1 MKPRNFNKILVFL
14 IVFLLGWQCGYP
26 LSHHPILDHGNKLAS
41 NKVFENYNDMPF
53 YPGYKPIKSRYR
65 LLFPRFK
72 EIDMKITQNKPII
85 KESQN
90 STLKNIEII
99 EENREI
105 LNNSNIS
112 IQRKSSDLKGNDIS
126 IENINNSSQKPPF
139 SLPLFKYPLKTPCF
153 SIQNQTLEK
162 SNFTLNNRSNIP
174 IFQEIHEEVPSSYI
188 SDEMSE
194 KTGFSV
200 WSSLGKILT
209 FHELGSKFSDINDY
223 YQKYVKT
230 FSSDIQSN
238 RELKNLLIFSLGI
251 LGLISIIIFRNC
263 CLEPMNMRISNLLAK
278 TEDPNKPLEKFLLQG
293 RKILKN
299 GNSPNE
305 IPKKNESAESSS
317 SSDGNGNNLS
327 KVLK

>member
-1 MKPRNFNKILVFL
+1 
-14 IVFLLGWQCGYP
+14 
-26 LSHHPILDHGNKLAS
+26 
-41 NKVFENYNDMPF
+41 
-53 YPGYKPIKSRYR
+53 
-65 LLFPRFK
+65 
-72 EIDMKITQNKPII
+72 
-85 KESQN
+85 
-90 STLKNIEII
+90 
-99 EENREI
+99 
-105 LNNSNIS
+105 
-112 IQRKSSDLKGNDIS
+112 
-126 IENINNSSQKPPF
+126 
-139 SLPLFKYPLKTPCF
+139 
-153 SIQNQTLEK
+153 
-162 SNFTLNNRSNIP
+162 
-174 IFQEIHEEVPSSYI
+174 
-188 SDEMSE
+188 MSE